1 MSNIE
6 SFKNFVKT
14 KPELAYYVNENKTT
28 WQKLYETY
36 DLYGENS
43 DVWNNVIKNNDSINN
58 LSIKNIISAL
68 GNIDAESFQKNIN
81 SIQKA
86 IGFALELTGD
96 RKSKKEKKIKKAQSY
111 KTVDKFYSD

>member
-1 MSNIE
+1 MSKVE
-6 SFKNFVKT
+6 DFKKFVKD
-14 KPELAYYVNENKTT
+14 KPALLYLVNENKTT

-36 DLYGENS
+36 DIYGENS
-43 DVWNNVIKNNDSINN
+43 EVWNNILKTESDNN
-58 LSIKNIISAL
+58 LSIKNIISSL
-68 GNIDAESFQKNIN
+68 GNIDTESFQKNIS

-96 RKSKKEKKIKKAQSY
+96 KKKKKEKKVKKAQSY